1 MSGSTLV
8 LVAVAAGI
16 AVLALAR
23 KPAGGVPS
31 IPVPPLGPLPAPP
44 SPAMSASGPHPLTL
58 AAILA
63 AGAMVAAAVAYRP
76 TSPPR
81 PDMPPPSPNGWPTL
95 DLRGAFIGETAAE
108 DATTTGYL
116 LSALADCIA
125 HDGARKEPRLKSA
138 LAFDDLRRAARDY
151 RMGGGTL
158 GDRQPIAR
166 DRIKAFLDAAVGD
179 YGGPVDEA
187 RRTKYVQAFG
197 DVSKAALAAVGR

>member
-1 MSGSTLV
+1 MSGSTLI

-23 KPAGGVPS
+23 KPAGGMPP

-44 SPAMSASGPHPLTL
+44 SPATAAGGPHPLTL
-58 AAILA
+58 GAILV

-76 TSPPR
+76 AAPPR
-81 PDMPPPSPNGWPTL
+81 PDVTPSPPDGWPTL

-108 DATTTGYL
+108 DAATTGHL
-116 LSALADCIA
+116 TSALADCIA
-125 HDGARKEPRLKSA
+125 HDGTRKEPRLKTAS
-138 LAFDDLRRAARDY
+138 AFDDLRRAAREY
-151 RMGGGTL
+151 RMRGGTL

-179 YGGPVDEA
+179 YGGPVDA
-187 RRTKYVQAFG
+187 ASRTKYVRAFG
-197 DVSKAALAAVGR
+197 DISKAALAAVGR